1 MRDMS
6 APTTAPEVAA
16 SVAGSTT
23 ARPRVLS
30 GIQPTADSF
39 HFGNYLG
46 ALRQWVDLQED
57 YQPFFFIADLHAITV
72 EQDPKVLRE
81 RCLRAAAQLIAMG
94 IDPDRSAI
102 FIQSQVPAHAQLGWV
117 LQCLTGFGEAR
128 RMTQF
133 KDKSAKGGEG
143 AASVGLFTYPMLQA
157 ADILLY
163 RPHFVPVGEDQRQHL
178 ELTRDLAQ
186 RFNHRYK
193 KTFRLPEPYILKATA
208 KITDLQEPTAKMS
221 KSASSPGGI
230 IEMLDDPAV
239 SAKKIRSAVTDSGS
253 EVRFDPE
260 EKPGVSN
267 LLTIYSSL
275 TARSITSLEEE
286 YAGRGYGDLK
296 KDLAEVVVEFVTPF
310 RERTLELLDD
320 QTHLTDVLRRGVE
333 QARGGGRGDPARR
346 LPARRLR
353 RGGTVDV
360 MPTIGV
366 ALAIPEPWATQ
377 LQDYR
382 TSVGDTTA
390 TMIPTHITLVP
401 PTEVDEADLPSI
413 EAHLSDVAG
422 RLRGFAIHLRGTG
435 TFRPVSPVVF
445 VTVVEGI
452 SQCEQLA
459 AAVRQGPLRVDLQ
472 FPYHPHVTI
481 AHHLPDET
489 LDRAFDEL
497 AGFECVFDATEFHL
511 YIHDEETGW
520 QPTREFPLQ
529 PMPAVS

>member
-1 MRDMS
+1 MAAMS
-6 APTTAPEVAA
+6 TTTEPEVAA
-16 SVAGSTT
+16 AAAGSGA

-46 ALRQWVDLQED
+46 ALRQWVDLQQD

-81 RCLRAAAQLIAMG
+81 RCLRAAAQLLAMG
-94 IDPDRSAI
+94 VDPDRSAI
-102 FIQSQVPAHAQLGWV
+102 FIQSQIPAHAQLGWV

-143 AASVGLFTYPMLQA
+143 AASVGLFTYPVLQA

-208 KITDLQEPTAKMS
+208 KIADLQDPTSKMS
-221 KSASSPGGI
+221 KSASSPAGI
-230 IEMLDDPAV
+230 VEMLDDPKA

-253 EVRFDPE
+253 EIRFDVE

-267 LLTIYSSL
+267 LLTIYSAL
-275 TARSITSLEEE
+275 TGQPVPTLEED

-320 QTHLTDVLRRGVE
+320 QAYLTDVLRRGAE
-333 QARGGGRGDPARR
+333 QAGAV
-346 LPARRLR
+346 AEATLR
-353 RGGTVDV
+353 DV
-360 MPTIGV
+360 YQRVGFV
-366 ALAIPEPWATQ
+366 A
-377 LQDYR
+377 
-382 TSVGDTTA
+382 
-390 TMIPTHITLVP
+390 
-401 PTEVDEADLPSI
+401 
-413 EAHLSDVAG
+413 AG
-422 RLRGFAIHLRGTG
+422 
-435 TFRPVSPVVF
+435 
-445 VTVVEGI
+445 
-452 SQCEQLA
+452 Q
-459 AAVRQGPLRVDLQ
+459 
-472 FPYHPHVTI
+472 
-481 AHHLPDET
+481 
-489 LDRAFDEL
+489 
-497 AGFECVFDATEFHL
+497 
-511 YIHDEETGW
+511 
-520 QPTREFPLQ
+520 
-529 PMPAVS
+529 

>member
-1 MRDMS
+1 M
-6 APTTAPEVAA
+6 
-16 SVAGSTT
+16 STT
-23 ARPRVLS
+23 TELETATSAAATGTSRPRVLS

-46 ALRQWVDLQED
+46 ALRQWVDLQQD

-81 RCLRAAAQLIAMG
+81 RCLRAAAQLLAMG

-102 FIQSQVPAHAQLGWV
+102 FIQSQIPAHAQLGWV

-143 AASVGLFTYPMLQA
+143 AASVGLFTYPVLQA

-208 KITDLQEPTAKMS
+208 KIADLQDPTSKMS
-221 KSASSPGGI
+221 KSASSPAGI
-230 IEMLDDPAV
+230 IEMLDDPRA

-253 EVRFDPE
+253 DIRFDTE

-267 LLTIYSSL
+267 LLTIYSAL
-275 TARSITSLEEE
+275 TGRPIADLEQD

-296 KDLAEVVVEFVTPF
+296 KELAEVVVDFVTPF

-320 QTHLTDVLRRGVE
+320 QAHLTDVLRRGAE
-333 QARGGGRGDPARR
+333 QAHA
-346 LPARRLR
+346 
-353 RGGTVDV
+353 
-360 MPTIGV
+360 V
-366 ALAIPEPWATQ
+366 A
-377 LQDYR
+377 
-382 TSVGDTTA
+382 
-390 TMIPTHITLVP
+390 
-401 PTEVDEADLPSI
+401 
-413 EAHLSDVAG
+413 
-422 RLRGFAIHLRGTG
+422 
-435 TFRPVSPVVF
+435 
-445 VTVVEGI
+445 
-452 SQCEQLA
+452 
-459 AAVRQGPLRVDLQ
+459 
-472 FPYHPHVTI
+472 
-481 AHHLPDET
+481 
-489 LDRAFDEL
+489 
-497 AGFECVFDATEFHL
+497 DATLRDVYQRVGFVAAP
-511 YIHDEETGW
+511 
-520 QPTREFPLQ
+520 Q
-529 PMPAVS
+529 